1 MQRAAGVTLFGLGL
15 SVLFGIFVGVSTYTF
30 NYAEGLSYLSD
41 DPKACV
47 NCHVMREHYDGWQ
60 KASHHAAATC
70 NDCHVPHDLVGKYVA
85 KVDHGYRHSKA
96 FTFQDFHEPIRITPR
111 DLQIVEQNCLRCHQP
126 FVSEITAHRAGPKEE
141 TANCT
146 RCHADAGHGP
156 RR

>member
-1 MQRAAGVTLFGLGL
+1 
-15 SVLFGIFVGVSTYTF
+15 VLFGICVGVSTYTF
-30 NYAEGLSYLSD
+30 NYAEGLSSLSD

-47 NCHVMREHYDGWQ
+47 NCHVMREHFDGWQ

-111 DLQIVEQNCLRCHQP
+111 DLQIVEQNCLRCQDRK
-126 FVSEITAHRAGPKEE
+126 S
-141 TANCT
+141 T
-146 RCHADAGHGP
+146 RLNSSHVKISYAVFCLKKKNNMIQ
-156 RR
+156 